1 MLRNFKIRNNALAE
15 NRDFKKRSC
24 VYVYFFYIL
33 DTFLIHLDCK
43 LEISF
48 RSHKLSFENIRDFL
62 IKKRVYDS
70 FMKYFIKSFYVTKE
84 CSKECFFFFTV
95 VTVV

>member
-33 DTFLIHLDCK
+33 DTFVIHLNCK

-48 RSHKLSFENIRDFL
+48 HSHKLSFENIYE
-62 IKKRVYDS
+62 I
-70 FMKYFIKSFYVTKE
+70 FY
-84 CSKECFFFFTV
+84 
-95 VTVV
+95 

>member
-33 DTFLIHLDCK
+33 DTFVIHLNLSLIH
-43 LEISF
+43 I
-48 RSHKLSFENIRDFL
+48 
-62 IKKRVYDS
+62 
-70 FMKYFIKSFYVTKE
+70 
-84 CSKECFFFFTV
+84 
-95 VTVV
+95 